1 MSESHC
7 KGELTV
13 GVLGGMGPE
22 ATIDFMADVLKLT
35 GAGRDQDHIHLIVDQ
50 NPKVPNRQEAI
61 RSGRDDVGPALAAMA
76 RRLQEAGAVFLV
88 MPCNSAHAFED
99 SIRDATAVPFVS
111 IIEVCVQA
119 LREACAGGKR
129 IALMATDGL
138 VATGLYQRAL
148 QSAGF
153 EVLLPDVPEQER
165 LMALIHRIKG
175 GDKQRD
181 VARTLA
187 ELGRSL
193 TDRATTGRLGEA
205 IFRQSQRPI
214 LFRNLCAGNFRYAIA
229 FRAGSET
236 LQTIAIVPLCQK
248 PDCWMSWA
256 ILAKALKTN
265 ACCLS

>member
-13 GVLGGMGPE
+13 GVLGGMGTE

-76 RRLQEAGAVFLV
+76 RRLQEAGADFLV
-88 MPCNSAHAFED
+88 MPSNSAHAFED

-148 QSAGF
+148 QRAGF

-181 VARTLA
+181 VACTMA

-193 TDRATTGRLGEA
+193 TDRGAEA
-205 IFRQSQRPI
+205 VLAACTEIP
-214 LFRNLCAGNFRYAIA
+214 LVLEAA
-229 FRAGSET
+229 E
-236 LQTIAIVPLCQK
+236 LPVPLV
-248 PDCWMSWA
+248 SSTTA
-256 ILAKALKTN
+256 LAGRTVALARRELPLT
-265 ACCLS
+265 ATRS

>member
-1 MSESHC
+1 
-7 KGELTV
+7 
-13 GVLGGMGPE
+13 MGPE

-76 RRLQEAGAVFLV
+76 RRLQEAGADFLV

-193 TDRATTGRLGEA
+193 TDRGAEA
-205 IFRQSQRPI
+205 VLAACTEIP
-214 LFRNLCAGNFRYAIA
+214 LVLEAA
-229 FRAGSET
+229 E
-236 LQTIAIVPLCQK
+236 LPVPLV
-248 PDCWMSWA
+248 SSTTA
-256 ILAKALKTN
+256 LADRTVALARRELPLTATRN
-265 ACCLS
+265 